1 MVKANDDIRQEQFAN
16 QLIRTF
22 DMIFKQ
28 KKVDLWL
35 KPYDILATGQR
46 CGLLEFATDSM
57 NLSSIKEK
65 LGGKNKRLI
74 DYFLSQFGPTRAKAH
89 KTARQNFMKSLAA
102 YSLLCYIL

>member
-35 KPYDILATGQR
+35 KPYDILATG
-46 CGLLEFATDSM
+46 
-57 NLSSIKEK
+57 
-65 LGGKNKRLI
+65 
-74 DYFLSQFGPTRAKAH
+74 
-89 KTARQNFMKSLAA
+89 
-102 YSLLCYIL
+102 